1 MLCEICF
8 CPGVVIKMPDFKFMS
23 RTEKLVVKLKWALL
37 LGWKHGV
44 IWMELSPQVVH
55 KNSCIIGNCSFMV
68 VFAGV
73 CCFRSIS
80 ILIVHVTPLLLCF
93 SYAEDVK
100 GMLYVLTCVVE
111 PGPSSLGSMLMPA
124 QETEWAELIRT
135 GQMTPFGTK
144 IPQKPE
150 RKARQLRLNEASD
163 FEKYLADQAKLS
175 YERKK
180 LSRHKGA
187 KKKAQAK
194 NVQCV
199 APAAATKE
207 KSGKALSKTDKR
219 LKKHLRELQKHALQ
233 IHSKAR
239 IPKEKK
245 YLEAKKLRQED
256 DSEESEY
263 VPDEELFDPEA
274 AEEEEEQAS
283 SLAENDSDY
292 ELKSLSRKRKHLV
305 KKGFKEAESDAD
317 FVPSSGE
324 EEPTPGKHKV
334 RRWRDDGDVD
344 YYKQRLRLV
353 LDIFISNANKLVC

>member
-1 MLCEICF
+1 MI
-8 CPGVVIKMPDFKFMS
+8 VV
-23 RTEKLVVKLKWALL
+23 A
-37 LGWKHGV
+37 
-44 IWMELSPQVVH
+44 
-55 KNSCIIGNCSFMV
+55 
-68 VFAGV
+68 AV
-73 CCFRSIS
+73 CCFRSIC
-80 ILIVHVTPLLLCF
+80 ILMVCVTPLFLCF
-93 SYAEDVK
+93 SYTKGVK
-100 GMLYVLTCVVE
+100 TMLHVLTCVAE

-150 RKARQLRLNEASD
+150 KKARQLKLNEASD

-175 YERKK
+175 FERKK

-194 NVQCV
+194 NVQCA

-207 KSGKALSKTDKR
+207 KCGKALSKTDKR

-245 YLEAKKLRQED
+245 FVEAKKFRHEQED
-256 DSEESEY
+256 DSGESEY

-274 AEEEEEQAS
+274 AEEDEQAS

-292 ELKSLSRKRKHLV
+292 ELKSLSRKRKNLV
-305 KKGFKEAESDAD
+305 KKGFKEDENDVD
-317 FVPSSGE
+317 FVPSSE
-324 EEPTPGKHKV
+324 EEEHTPGKHKM

-353 LDIFISNANKLVC
+353 LDIFINNTNKLIC

>member
-1 MLCEICF
+1 MLF
-8 CPGVVIKMPDFKFMS
+8 
-23 RTEKLVVKLKWALL
+23 
-37 LGWKHGV
+37 
-44 IWMELSPQVVH
+44 
-55 KNSCIIGNCSFMV
+55 
-68 VFAGV
+68 
-73 CCFRSIS
+73 
-80 ILIVHVTPLLLCF
+80 
-93 SYAEDVK
+93 
-100 GMLYVLTCVVE
+100 VLTLVAE

-150 RKARQLRLNEASD
+150 KKARQLRLNEASD

-175 YERKK
+175 SERRK

-199 APAAATKE
+199 APAAATEE
-207 KSGKALSKTDKR
+207 KRGKALSKTDKR
-219 LKKHLRELQKHALQ
+219 LKKHLRELQKHALH

-245 YLEAKKLRQED
+245 YLEAKKFRHEQED
-256 DSEESEY
+256 DSGESEY

-274 AEEEEEQAS
+274 AEEEEQSS
-283 SLAENDSDY
+283 SLAEDDSDY
-292 ELKSLSRKRKHLV
+292 ELKSLSRKRKNLV
-305 KKGFKEAESDAD
+305 KKSSKEADSDAD
-317 FVPSSGE
+317 FVPSSE
-324 EEPTPGKHKV
+324 EEEHTPGKHRV

-353 LDIFISNANKLVC
+353 LDIFISNTNKLVC

>member
-1 MLCEICF
+1 MLF
-8 CPGVVIKMPDFKFMS
+8 
-23 RTEKLVVKLKWALL
+23 
-37 LGWKHGV
+37 
-44 IWMELSPQVVH
+44 
-55 KNSCIIGNCSFMV
+55 
-68 VFAGV
+68 
-73 CCFRSIS
+73 
-80 ILIVHVTPLLLCF
+80 
-93 SYAEDVK
+93 
-100 GMLYVLTCVVE
+100 VLTLVAE

-150 RKARQLRLNEASD
+150 KKARQLRLNEASD

-175 YERKK
+175 SERRK

-194 NVQCV
+194 NVPRV
-199 APAAATKE
+199 APAAVTEE
-207 KSGKALSKTDKR
+207 KRGKALSKTDKR
-219 LKKHLRELQKHALQ
+219 LKKHLRELQKHALH

-245 YLEAKKLRQED
+245 YLEAKKFRHERED
-256 DSEESEY
+256 DSGESEY

-274 AEEEEEQAS
+274 AEEEDQAS
-283 SLAENDSDY
+283 SLAEDDSDY
-292 ELKSLSRKRKHLV
+292 ELKSLSRKRKNLV
-305 KKGFKEAESDAD
+305 KKSSKEADSDAD
-317 FVPSSGE
+317 FVPSSE
-324 EEPTPGKHKV
+324 EEEHTPGKHRV

-353 LDIFISNANKLVC
+353 LDIFISNTNKLVC